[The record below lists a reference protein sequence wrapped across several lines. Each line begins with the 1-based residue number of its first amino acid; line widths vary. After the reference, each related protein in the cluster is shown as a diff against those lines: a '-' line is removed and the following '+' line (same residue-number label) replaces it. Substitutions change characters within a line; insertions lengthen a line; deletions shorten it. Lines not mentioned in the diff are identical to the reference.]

1 MRISMTM
8 LLIICALAL
17 VPSTETRAASIP
29 EPTHQ
34 EVIEALELLLSKAEK
49 AAVSDPEGG
58 SGASGAG
65 NPPPNDRKGD
75 VRRAIRNG
83 VNKVKA
89 RVKKV
94 RAGSGALPPRW
105 SFPED
110 YAVPEPPEEIDP
122 NMSDASETI
131 RALYCEAFPE
141 LEELGDFCPGDVATV

>member
-1 MRISMTM
+1 MR
-8 LLIICALAL
+8 LLILSIIL
-17 VPSTETRAASIP
+17 VVLHSTDVAAANTP

-34 EVIEALELLLSKAEK
+34 EVIEALELLLSKAVE
-49 AAVSDPEGG
+49 ARVGDPEGIK
-58 SGASGAG
+58 SGGSGAG
-65 NPPPNDRKGD
+65 NPPPSDRKGD

-122 NMSDASETI
+122 NMSDASEAI

-141 LEELGDFCPGDVATV
+141 LEELGDFCPGDLATV

>member
-1 MRISMTM
+1 MR
-8 LLIICALAL
+8 LLILSIIL
-17 VPSTETRAASIP
+17 VVLHSTDVAAANTP

-34 EVIEALELLLSKAEK
+34 EVIEALELLLSKADRK
-49 AAVSDPEGG
+49 ARVADPEGAG
-58 SGASGAG
+58 GGSGAG
-65 NPPPNDRKGD
+65 NPPPSDRKGD

-89 RVKKV
+89 RVKKI

-122 NMSDASETI
+122 NMSDAGETI
-131 RALYCEAFPE
+131 RAIYCEAFPE
-141 LEELGDFCPGDVATV
+141 LEELESFCPGELATV